1 MDARRSVT
9 PCDFDILFKNY
20 VPHILEKIFLSLD
33 YESYKNC
40 IGVNYTWK
48 NLLTSESYQRKGKS
62 VFHEE
67 LLDDEGELWKAAR
80 EGNAERIRR
89 LLSSGLLNVNCDV
102 GSNPRTTPLL
112 EPLTGRKS
120 FTASNRTTPLLEAV
134 RIYRP
139 VSFHIV
145 KLLLESGADPN
156 KAGAGADITPLCM
169 AAFHGMTNV
178 VKLLLDRGADQNKR
192 RETPLHYAAIG
203 GHKDVVTMLL
213 NAELRDMV
221 LYFMGTKIKVV
232 QGLDGGSKRS
242 FIPFFWKE

>member
-9 PCDFDILFKNY
+9 PCDIDILFKNY
-20 VPHILEKIFLSLD
+20 VPHILENIFLSLD

-112 EPLTGRKS
+112 E
-120 FTASNRTTPLLEAV
+120 AV

-145 KLLLESGADPN
+145 KLLLEGGADPN

-192 RETPLHYAAIG
+192 RLTPLHYAVML
-203 GHKDVVTMLL
+203 GHKNVVTMLL
-213 NAELRDMV
+213 NAGADPNLRDHTGQTPLHNALELGDRDVIQELLAGMV
-221 LYFMGTKIKVV
+221 IMTDELLR
-232 QGLDGGSKRS
+232 QLQ
-242 FIPFFWKE
+242 

>member
-1 MDARRSVT
+1 MTSHC
-9 PCDFDILFKNY
+9 PFDQLFTKN

-89 LLSSGLLNVNCDV
+89 LLSNGMLNVNCSV
-102 GSNPRTTPLL
+102 NGSTPLFRAIIYT
-112 EPLTGRKS
+112 LTYGHKS
-120 FTASNRTTPLLEAV
+120 DC
-134 RIYRP
+134 
-139 VSFHIV
+139 V
-145 KLLLESGADPN
+145 KLLLEKGADPN
-156 KAGAGADITPLCM
+156 KANGADITPLCV
-169 AAFHGMTNV
+169 AAFDGMTNV